1 MGLRQLKGRW
11 QCVVLGLG
19 LAAASA
25 SAQQAPGSRAQVST
39 IAGSTSTR
47 FEVPQVRLPNATVAK
62 RINSWLLRYARSTFT
77 TVDSTASPQRQLYQA
92 SRECC
97 YDKEEKEWM
106 AAGDGLTA
114 TTYHVLLNQDYLL
127 SLEFQHDYR
136 GLSELETHHFTFDLR
151 TGHLLALTDLVADAP
166 AQLERRLAAAVSR
179 RLHEELANVV
189 ADSGDPTEVAHVAS
203 LYGLDPWDTTL
214 QHDLRFDTTAVD
226 SGIPLEFAVRRD
238 AVLLFH
244 PIGMS
249 RLDIPYLPDEKYVF
263 PFSRL
268 HPRGLLVP
276 VAKASVGQGKKK

>member
-1 MGLRQLKGRW
+1 MTRRW
-11 QCVVLGLG
+11 QLILLGLG
-19 LAAASA
+19 LAAAST

-39 IAGSTSTR
+39 IAGSATTR
-47 FEVPQVRLPNATVAK
+47 FEVPQVRLPNAAVAG
-62 RINSWLLRYARSTFT
+62 RINSWLLRYARSEFS

-97 YDKEEKEWM
+97 YDKDEKTWV
-106 AAGDGLTA
+106 AAGDGRTA

-127 SLEFQHDYR
+127 SLEFQHDYQGR
-136 GLSELETHHFTFDLR
+136 SELETHHFTFDLH
-151 TGHLLALTDLVADAP
+151 TGRLLALTDLLADAP

-189 ADSGDPTEVAHVAS
+189 ADSGDSTEVAYVAS

-214 QHDLRFDTTAVD
+214 QHDLRFDTTTVVYSA
-226 SGIPLEFAVRRD
+226 IPLEFALRRD

-249 RLDIPYLPDEKYVF
+249 RINIPYMPDEKYVF
-263 PFSRL
+263 PFGRL

-276 VAKASVGQGKKK
+276 VAKARGKQVKKK